1 MAEDG
6 KTEGAGGTTEG
17 EGTVTKDVMDT
28 AIAEAVKKAV
38 SETTTNVWGKF
49 QSQKDT
55 EVADIRTKAD
65 AAMKGYS
72 DLQDREEAAK
82 LEAMT
87 PEQQGAYYAKKA
99 YDLAKNVGSS
109 DGKGAGSESPNPNG
123 GTGTGQPGSDFGGGS
138 PGGQV
143 DAKAIFETALTE
155 AGIDP
160 KTVDLDNGVAAFLK
174 SVKAAEQSEGKTDE
188 EKAAE
193 RNEEKGKD
201 EANNTVV
208 KGPPPTG
215 KPDLLAMSPVDIIKS
230 GKTKSPWALD

>member
-1 MAEDG
+1 MSEDG
-6 KTEGAGGTTEG
+6 KTEGVGGTSEG
-17 EGTVTKDVMDT
+17 EGTVTKEVMDT
-28 AIAEAVKKAV
+28 AIAEAVKLAV
-38 SETTTNVWGKF
+38 AETTTNVWTKF

-72 DLQDREEAAK
+72 DLQDREEAVK

-99 YDLAKNVGSS
+99 YDLAKNAGSP
-109 DGKGAGSESPNPNG
+109 KGTGSGSESPSPNG
-123 GTGTGQPGSDFGGGS
+123 GTGSDNPGSDLGGS
-138 PGGQV
+138 PAGQG
-143 DAKAIFETALTE
+143 DAKAIFEAGLKE

-160 KTVDLDNGVAAFLK
+160 KTVDLENGVAGFIK
-174 SVKAAEQSEGKTDE
+174 SVAAAAKSEGQTDE
-188 EKAAE
+188 EKAAA

-208 KGPPPTG
+208 KGPPPSGT
-215 KPDLLAMSPVDIIKS
+215 PNLLTMNPVDIIKS
-230 GKTKSPWALD
+230 GKTKSPWSLD